1 MESIETSGRSI
12 EDAIL
17 QALVRLGRRRDEVDV
32 TVLQEPVR
40 GSRGMSAREARVRVT
55 LKPQRPRGAAVM
67 TPEMADAFLADESDE
82 FASQSADQP
91 GAPGAN
97 GYPAAE
103 DYDEGEGEDEDEE
116 YEDEDEEFDDE
127 EPFEEDEVLEP
138 TLASAPVAALRE
150 VLGPDAT
157 VEQVA
162 VEALRAILAHMGLG
176 DTLIEVRARDPLA
189 LNVRSADSDDLSFL
203 IGRRGDTL
211 ASLQLLVALI
221 VAKQT
226 GERERIVVDAEGYR
240 ERREE
245 NLRSLA
251 LRVAQQV
258 RRSQTAVTLEAMP
271 PNERRIIHMALAE
284 DEDLS
289 TESIGEGDQRRV
301 VISLKS
307 SQGR

>member
-32 TVLQEPVR
+32 TVLQEPMR
-40 GSRGMSAREARVRVT
+40 GSRGMSAREARVRVSI
-55 LKPQRPRGAAVM
+55 KPVRRRSAAVM
-67 TPEMADAFLADESDE
+67 TPEMADAFLAGESEAFEPESGAQSGGAAPSGYVEEGYEAEADED
-82 FASQSADQP
+82 
-91 GAPGAN
+91 G
-97 GYPAAE
+97 E
-103 DYDEGEGEDEDEE
+103 DYEAEP
-116 YEDEDEEFDDE
+116 YDE
-127 EPFEEDEVLEP
+127 EPYEEDELLP
-138 TLASAPVAALRE
+138 ANLTSAPVAPLRE
-150 VLGPDAT
+150 VLGPDAS
-157 VEQVA
+157 VEQIA

-176 DTLIEVRARDPLA
+176 DTLIEVRGHDPLT
-189 LNVRSADSDDLSFL
+189 LNVRSAESDDLSFL

-221 VAKQT
+221 VSKQT

-251 LRVAQQV
+251 QRVAQQV

-271 PNERRIIHMALAE
+271 PNERRIIHMALAD

-301 VISLKS
+301 VISLKTP
-307 SQGR
+307 QGR